1 MNVLTTTACATC
13 INQDGGTDVVAANGA
28 VFVMIGAL
36 ALVFLGIMAVLYS
49 FIRRARRFASTQS
62 K

>member
-1 MNVLTTTACATC
+1 MNALTTTACATC
-13 INQDGGTDVVAANGA
+13 INQDGSADVVAANGA

-62 K
+62 N